1 MNPPVCARPALLT
14 RMSIRPKVANVS
26 PTTTAGVSGGR
37 DVRRDGER
45 PDLTR
50 TGVDRFRRGIE
61 PVLVPRNEDDDGA
74 VVDELLSDGE
84 ADAFARACDDGD
96 PTGQPKIHGYRPFK
110 LES

>member
-1 MNPPVCARPALLT
+1 MRPPGIVDEDVDPPEGRQRFPHDD
-14 RMSIRPKVANVS
+14 
-26 PTTTAGVSGGR
+26 GGCFRRR

-96 PTGQPKIHGYRPFK
+96 PTVSPRSMDIAPSNWNLDR
-110 LES
+110 